1 MTSEWARDNFFMP
14 QIVMGCG
21 LAIAFTGLV
30 ALLAQN
36 ALDAGALSSPFNLLI
51 RPFVGKSSEARL
63 ALDVQGHIAG
73 VARAL
78 GSTSTL
84 VNGAQFRAQL
94 LAVAHLR
101 TFCQLKKQSVNSADR
116 SLQSTSLTEESLQSP
131 RSPEHCGVIR

>member
-1 MTSEWARDNFFMP
+1 VGSRQFLCATDRD
-14 QIVMGCG
+14 GLR

-63 ALDVQGHIAG
+63 ALDVQGHIPG

-84 VNGAQFRAQL
+84 VQW
-94 LAVAHLR
+94 
-101 TFCQLKKQSVNSADR
+101 CSISR
-116 SLQSTSLTEESLQSP
+116 SIARRCAFEDFLPTEEAIRKQ
-131 RSPEHCGVIR
+131 CGPVASIDFVNGGKLTVSEIA

>member
-1 MTSEWARDNFFMP
+1 MTSEWARDNFFVP

-84 VNGAQFRAQL
+84 VNGAQFAL
-94 LAVAHLR
+94 NCTPLR
-101 TFCQLKKQSVNSADR
+101 KVFVSDIFEDFLP
-116 SLQSTSLTEESLQSP
+116 TEEAICKQ
-131 RSPEHCGVIR
+131 CGPVASIDFVNGGRLTISEIA